1 MNHDDFTRHGT
12 DLLRRVQQQVDAPR
26 RLRQLGR
33 RERNTRVAFAAMA
46 AAVVVVVALL
56 GGLWWLSNDIPPAD
70 QPGTSTTLRALPVE
84 ASIVLLGQFTVDQAT
99 GTCSGD
105 GDFSIFIAAAE
116 VRFVDELSLNI
127 VETLQLPE
135 GSVIGEAEVAR
146 LGGSPVSSEAC
157 RFSLSNGFGIDDFD
171 GRLID
176 AEFDPEPGSDVT
188 IGQRVT
194 FFYGGEQ

>member
-1 MNHDDFTRHGT
+1 MNHDAFTRHGT

-56 GGLWWLSNDIPPAD
+56 GGLWWLSNDIPAVD

-84 ASIVLLGQFTVDQAT
+84 ASIVLLGQFTVDEAT

-105 GDFSIFIAAAE
+105 GDFSIFVAAAE
-116 VRFVDELSLNI
+116 VRFVDELSGDT

-135 GSVIGEAEVAR
+135 GSVIGEAEVDR
-146 LGGSPVSSEAC
+146 LGASTAGPAAC
-157 RFSLSNGFGIDDFD
+157 RFILSTGFGIGDFN
-171 GRLID
+171 GRIFD
-176 AEFDPEPGSDVT
+176 AGFDPEPGSDVT
-188 IGQRVT
+188 IGQRIT
-194 FFYGGEQ
+194 FFYGGDQ